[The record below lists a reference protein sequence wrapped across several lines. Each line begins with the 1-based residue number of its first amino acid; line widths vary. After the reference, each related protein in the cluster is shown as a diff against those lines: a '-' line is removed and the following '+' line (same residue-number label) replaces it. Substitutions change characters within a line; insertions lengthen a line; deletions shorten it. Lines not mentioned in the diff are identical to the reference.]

1 MPLEPIDTDYEITP
15 DEDRSGY
22 GHQPAELLTGV
33 SGLEFTSGL
42 TAYNNEPTDFDIR
55 RRALEFAVDTAP
67 RFDGSIAIEPHEIVS
82 TAELFRRF
90 LVGEIEFEPIT
101 DFVYPA
107 ETPTED

>member
-1 MPLEPIDTDYEITP
+1 MPLAPLDTDYEITP

-22 GHQPAELLTGV
+22 GHQPAELLTG
-33 SGLEFTSGL
+33 LEFAQGL

-67 RFDGSIAIEPHEIVS
+67 RYDGVIALETHEIVEN
-82 TAELFRRF
+82 AEFYRRF
-90 LVGEIEFEPIT
+90 LIGDIEFEETP
-101 DFVYPA
+101 